1 MGLLP
6 VITGA
11 LILGFNN
18 SYNRATNE
26 DISNVDSIQTKTTSA
41 GALCIVGGALV
52 FIWALVMIVLRILNI
67 GLLNLGSKYFIL
79 VVS

>member
-1 MGLLP
+1 MGLFP

-18 SYNRATNE
+18 SYNRALNE
-26 DISNVDSIQTKTTSA
+26 DVDSIQTKTTSA
-41 GALCIVGGALV
+41 GALCIVSGALV
-52 FIWALVMIVLRILNI
+52 FIWAVVMIVLRILNF
-67 GLLNLGSKYFIL
+67 GFLNLASKYFIL